1 MLGLGA
7 SLSLPAIEEPYKELS
22 ELNNYSDLDVHFD
35 FSVLPDAHGT
45 EITAATNLATGAG
58 TPSNYNITSN
68 TGTPLL
74 DRSTMSLPSMAFDGS
89 DEVLNM
95 TAAYTTTGKAFTFF
109 IVMQRGDVTNDYTVA
124 SATAGGSPSV
134 PDDYIRF
141 MTSGTVVHLALQN
154 QTVVGITTNNT
165 NPSSSTINYT
175 AVEDV
180 NMVYVINRNATGEVA
195 IYSDNGLYIAFKDNG
210 PMKAGATLEIGHI
223 GGTEAGDLAD
233 LTGNIGEVGLYDAD
247 IGAANSII
255 LAEELSKKWGITRTS

>member
-7 SLSLPAIEEPYKELS
+7 SLSLSAVEEPYKELS
-22 ELNNYSDLDVHFD
+22 ELNNYSDLDIHFD
-35 FSVLPDAHGT
+35 FSILPDAHGT
-45 EITAATNLATGAG
+45 EIAAATNLGQTGA
-58 TPSNYNITSN
+58 TNAIDSNA
-68 TGTPLL
+68 GTPLL